1 MMLRPQGRA
10 TTIPPNRQ
18 VVFEVGIPMSS
29 LKTLYRHS
37 SHYLG
42 GRVAVMLLGFISFPV
57 FTRVFSVADYGTIN
71 LITNTVLLLTV
82 LSKFGFQHSV
92 QRYYP
97 QGESDAGP
105 DTLRRYYST
114 LFYSTALLAL
124 ILSSIFIASLFFGAG
139 KLFGAAA
146 GGTLLL
152 ACSLVMIRSLRSMQM
167 NLMQMENK
175 TKLFNGMDILQKAA
189 TIALVC
195 FLLFFWQKTFFAFF
209 LGIVIVEGAIL
220 LQYLPVLARRDLLS
234 LSMFD
239 ISFLRTAVAFSLPL
253 MAAEISW
260 VVLDSGD
267 RFFIQHYMGPQ
278 ALGFY
283 AAAYGIAIYLQ
294 DVMMAPLQMALFPI
308 CMKVWNTEGKKATQD
323 FLARSLDQF
332 VLVGVAVVCVA
343 IVTSRDAIV
352 LLASKKFQEA
362 HTLLPFLVIGLVLSA
377 VTIYFRPGLLIHK
390 RASKIAAA
398 TFYACILNIALN
410 IVLLP
415 RIGLLGAAI
424 ATMISYGG
432 IVLFLAYQSLGV
444 LPYKIELA
452 AFARYAVVGGAAS
465 WLVTQLPIE
474 TPLLSA
480 VAKGTFILVLYAG
493 VLFAIDARVR
503 TLLTSAW
510 TAITGWLHSSGEP
523 VLKPMPAV
531 TERT

>member
-1 MMLRPQGRA
+1 
-10 TTIPPNRQ
+10 
-18 VVFEVGIPMSS
+18 MSS

-57 FTRVFSVADYGTIN
+57 FTRIFSVAEYGAIN

-97 QGESDAGP
+97 EGSASAGP

-124 ILSSIFIASLFFGAG
+124 ALSLLFIASLFFGAG
-139 KLFGAAA
+139 RLLGITA

-175 TKLFNGMDILQKAA
+175 TRLFNGMDILQKAL
-189 TIALVC
+189 TIGVVC
-195 FLLFFWQKTFFAFF
+195 GLLFFWQKTVFAFF
-209 LGIVIVEGAIL
+209 LGLVVVEGLVL
-220 LQYLPVLARRDLLS
+220 LQYLPVLGRRQLLS
-234 LSMFD
+234 PGMFD
-239 ISFLRTAVAFSLPL
+239 VGFLRTAVAFSLPL

-260 VVLDSGD
+260 VILDSGD
-267 RFFIQHYMGPQ
+267 RFFVQHYLGAQ

-294 DVMMAPLQMALFPI
+294 DVLMQPLQLALFPI
-308 CMKVWNTEGKKATQD
+308 CMRVWNTEGKKATQD
-323 FLARSLDQF
+323 FLSRSLDQF
-332 VLVGVAVVCVA
+332 ILVAVAVVCVA
-343 IVTSRDAIV
+343 IVTSRDVIV
-352 LLASKKFQEA
+352 LLASRKFQEA

-377 VTIYFRPGLLIHK
+377 VTIYFRPGLMIHK
-390 RASKIAAA
+390 RASKIAVA

-410 IVLLP
+410 VVLLP
-415 RIGLLGAAI
+415 RVGLVGAAI
-424 ATMISYGG
+424 ATTVSYGG
-432 IVLFLAYQSLGV
+432 IVLFLAYQSLRV
-444 LPYKIELA
+444 LPYKLELVS
-452 AFARYAVVGGAAS
+452 FAKYGLVGAAAA
-465 WLVTQLPIE
+465 WLATQLPLE
-474 TPLLSA
+474 TPLVSA
-480 VAKGTFILVLYAG
+480 MVKGSVVLALYTV
-493 VLFAIDARVR
+493 VLFVIDKRVR
-503 TLLTSAW
+503 ELLSQIW
-510 TAITGWLHSSGEP
+510 TALTGQPVHKP
-523 VLKPMPAV
+523 VLEPMPAV

>member
-1 MMLRPQGRA
+1 
-10 TTIPPNRQ
+10 
-18 VVFEVGIPMSS
+18 MSS
-29 LKTLYRHS
+29 LKTFYRHS

-57 FTRVFSVADYGTIN
+57 FTRLFSVADYGTMN

-97 QGESDAGP
+97 EGSANDDP
-105 DTLRRYYST
+105 DTLRRYYAT
-114 LFYSTALLAL
+114 LFYSTAALAVV
-124 ILSSIFIASLFFGAG
+124 LSAIFVVSMFFGAG
-139 KLFGAAA
+139 KIFGQAA
-146 GGTLLL
+146 GGTLVL
-152 ACSLVMIRSLRSMQM
+152 ACSLVVIRSLRSMQM

-175 TKLFNGMDILQKAA
+175 TRLFNGMDILQKAA
-189 TIALVC
+189 TISLTCA
-195 FLLFFWQKTFFAFF
+195 LLFFWQKTLFAFF
-209 LGIVIVEGAIL
+209 LGVVIVEGVVL

-239 ISFLRTAVAFSLPL
+239 FGFLRTAVAFSLPL

-308 CMKVWNTEGKKATQD
+308 CMKVWNTEGKKATQE
-323 FLARSLDQF
+323 FLSRSLDQF

-343 IVTSRDAIV
+343 IVTSRDVIV

-362 HTLLPFLVIGLVLSA
+362 HILLPYLVVGLVLSA

-398 TFYACILNIALN
+398 TFYACVLNIALN

-424 ATMISYGG
+424 ATMVSYGG
-432 IVLFLAYQSLGV
+432 IVVFLAYQSLGV
-444 LPYKIELA
+444 LPYKIDYLA
-452 AFARYAVVGGAAS
+452 FLRYAVVGGAAS
-465 WLVTQLPIE
+465 WLVSQIPVE
-474 TPLLSA
+474 TPL
-480 VAKGTFILVLYAG
+480 VAAIVKATLILALYAG
-493 VLFAIDARVR
+493 VLFAIDGRVR
-503 TLLTSAW
+503 GLMISGKKL
-510 TAITGWLHSSGEP
+510 ITRFLRSSNEPAKP
-523 VLKPMPAV
+523 VLKTV
-531 TERT
+531 TAASERT

>member
-1 MMLRPQGRA
+1 MSGRA
-10 TTIPPNRQ
+10 NFSPRTGKAF
-18 VVFEVGIPMSS
+18 FEVGIPMSS

-57 FTRVFSVADYGTIN
+57 FTRIFSVADYGTIN

-97 QGESDAGP
+97 QGESATGP
-105 DTLRRYYST
+105 DALRRYYST
-114 LFYSTALLAL
+114 LFYSTAALAL
-124 ILSSIFIASLFFGAG
+124 ILSSIFIASIFFGAG
-139 KLFGAAA
+139 KMFGAAA
-146 GGTLLL
+146 GGTLML

-175 TKLFNGMDILQKAA
+175 TRLFNGMDIIQKAA
-189 TIALVC
+189 TIGLSCA
-195 FLLFFWQKTFFAFF
+195 LLFFWQKTFFAFF
-209 LGIVIVEGAIL
+209 LGIVIVEGVIL

-239 ISFLRTAVAFSLPL
+239 FGFLRTAVAFSLPL

-278 ALGFY
+278 SLGFY

-323 FLARSLDQF
+323 FLTRSLDQF

-398 TFYACILNIALN
+398 TFYACVLN
-410 IVLLP
+410 IVLNIILLP

-424 ATMISYGG
+424 ATMVSYCG
-432 IVLFLAYQSLGV
+432 IVVFLAYQSLSV

-452 AFARYAVVGGAAS
+452 AFARYAIVGGVTS

-480 VAKGTFILVLYAG
+480 VAKGSLILVLYAG
-493 VLFAIDARVR
+493 VLFAIDGRVR
-503 TLLTSAW
+503 ALLTDIW
-510 TAITGWLHSSGEP
+510 TALTGRLHTSSEP
-523 VLKPMPAV
+523 VLKPITAT

>member
-1 MMLRPQGRA
+1 
-10 TTIPPNRQ
+10 
-18 VVFEVGIPMSS
+18 MSA

-57 FTRVFSVADYGTIN
+57 FTRVFSVADYGTIS

-97 QGESDAGP
+97 SGEMASDP
-105 DTLRRYYST
+105 DVLRRYYST

-124 ILSSIFIASLFFGAG
+124 VLSSIFIASLFFGAG
-139 KLFGAAA
+139 RLLGISA

-152 ACSLVMIRSLRSMQM
+152 ACSLVMIRSVRSMQT

-175 TKLFNGMDILQKAA
+175 TRLFNGIDILQKAVA
-189 TIALVC
+189 ITFICA
-195 FLLFFWQKTFFAFF
+195 LLFFWQKTLFAFF
-209 LGIVIVEGAIL
+209 LGTVVVEGMFL
-220 LQYLPVLARRDLLS
+220 LQYLPVLGRRKLLS
-234 LSMFD
+234 PRMFD
-239 ISFLRTAVAFSLPL
+239 FGFLRTAVAFSLPL
-253 MAAEISW
+253 MAAEIAW

-332 VLVGVAVVCVA
+332 VLVAVAVVCVA
-343 IVTSRDAIV
+343 IVTSRDMIV
-352 LLASKKFQEA
+352 LLASRKFQEA
-362 HTLLPFLVIGLVLSA
+362 YSLLPFLVIGLVLSA
-377 VTIYFRPGLLIHK
+377 VTIYFRPGLMIHK
-390 RASKIAAA
+390 RATKIALA
-398 TFYACILNIALN
+398 TFYASILNVALN
-410 IVLLP
+410 IILLP
-415 RIGLLGAAI
+415 RIGLVGAAI
-424 ATMISYGG
+424 ATMVSYGG
-432 IVLFLAYQSLGV
+432 IVVFLAYQSLRV
-444 LPYKIELA
+444 LPYKLEFA
-452 AFARYAVVGGAAS
+452 AFARYAAVGGAAS
-465 WLVTQLPIE
+465 WLVAQLPAE
-474 TPLLSA
+474 APLLSA
-480 VAKGTFILVLYAG
+480 LVKGSSILVLYG
-493 VLFAIDARVR
+493 GILFAVDARVR
-503 TLLTSAW
+503 VMLTNVWNLL
-510 TAITGWLHSSGEP
+510 TGWLHSSGGP
-523 VLKPMPAV
+523 ALKPMPAV